1 MPRDQRSGRE
11 RSKVRSRR
19 WLTTFVV
26 RGIELAEHL
35 AIRREQ
41 VCVPADG
48 VEAGWRLARPAGY
61 LWVVPPEPELRGL
74 VPAYAS

>member
-41 VCVPADG
+41 VCVPAGG
-48 VEAGWRLARPAGY
+48 VGAGWRLARPAGY
-61 LWVVPPEPELRGL
+61 LGCATRAGTARTCSGLR
-74 VPAYAS
+74 